1 MEVTEQPEPGNFAKM
16 DVTYMKATISEMYA
30 RRMYFDGLNT
40 LTSLA
45 TKNKNSFSVAAGL
58 FQTEED
64 TASKISPSVEEQ
76 YLKAPAAQLTGTQ
89 GRKGAKLRRM
99 NIPVTDEEYE
109 AIRRGSRAAGMT
121 YGEYV
126 YTAVLFYQAHGEK

>member
-1 MEVTEQPEPGNFAKM
+1 MA
-16 DVTYMKATISEMYA
+16 
-30 RRMYFDGLNT
+30 
-40 LTSLA
+40 
-45 TKNKNSFSVAAGL
+45 KNKNSFSVAAGL
-58 FQTEED
+58 FQTEEE
-64 TASKISPSVEEQ
+64 TSSKITLGIEEQ
-76 YLKAPAAQLTGTQ
+76 RSPTTQLTGTQ

-126 YTAVLFYQAHGEK
+126 HAAVLFYQDKGDDKQ

>member
-1 MEVTEQPEPGNFAKM
+1 MA
-16 DVTYMKATISEMYA
+16 
-30 RRMYFDGLNT
+30 
-40 LTSLA
+40 
-45 TKNKNSFSVAAGL
+45 KNKNSFSVAAGL
-58 FQTEED
+58 FQTDED
-64 TASKISPSVEEQ
+64 TFSPGIEERD
-76 YLKAPAAQLTGTQ
+76 LKAPTAQLSGTQ

-126 YTAVLFYQAHGEK
+126 YAAVTFYQANGGNKFQ

>member
-1 MEVTEQPEPGNFAKM
+1 MA
-16 DVTYMKATISEMYA
+16 
-30 RRMYFDGLNT
+30 
-40 LTSLA
+40 
-45 TKNKNSFSVAAGL
+45 KNKNSFSVAAGL

-99 NIPVTDEEYE
+99 NIPVTDEDYE

-126 YTAVLFYQAHGEK
+126 YTAVLFDQAHGEK